1 MMHMPIIDC
10 HVHTNHYDGINKT
23 RRFVSLGERLKA
35 LLESMENNNIDYS
48 IILSSYKVDR
58 NRPSVSQIIASMKN
72 YDNKNKLG
80 VVAGFTI
87 DNHTDEDL
95 KNYRIWL
102 KNKIIR
108 GIKLYCGYEYYYPSN
123 EKYQQ
128 IYDMCVEFGSPVMIH
143 TGSTLSNTAKIKFSH
158 PLNIDDVA
166 VDNPE
171 LKIIMCHIGNP
182 WIIDCQ
188 EILYKNRNV
197 YADISGLIIGDFTL
211 DAERYYATKLNE
223 LLSYVGKKHRL
234 LNGSDDQSPY
244 LLIGFFLLFFLICLS
259 KKSRKNSS
267 CLCVKLAAFALSI
280 PTPNFS
286 NLE

>member
-23 RRFVSLGERLKA
+23 RRFVSLEERLKA
-35 LLESMENNNIDYS
+35 LLESMENNSIDYS

-72 YDNKNKLG
+72 YDNENKLG

-102 KNKIIR
+102 KDKIIR
-108 GIKLYCGYEYYYPSN
+108 GIKLYCGYEYHYPSN

-128 IYDMCVEFGSPVMIH
+128 IYDMCVEFGLPVMIH

-171 LKIIMCHIGNP
+171 LKIVMCHIGNP
-182 WIIDCQ
+182 WITDCQ

-223 LLSYVGKKHRL
+223 LLSYVGKKHHL
-234 LNGSDDQSPY
+234 LFGSDWPICNMDSY
-244 LLIGFFLLFFLICLS
+244 LRFVNKMELDKESLDLLMF
-259 KKSRKNSS
+259 KNAKNIFG
-267 CLCVKLAAFALSI
+267 L
-280 PTPNFS
+280 
-286 NLE
+286 